1 LLGNFSLM
9 KKLTLSLLTLAV
21 SLWAADFW
29 VAKPYTEWSEKD
41 ATKLMKSSPW
51 AKEVTVSMGGAG
63 GGGMDGG
70 MSGGRGGRNRG
81 GAGSTSSMGEAGGGA
96 VTSTSAGA
104 AGGGSGMGGGDI
116 GGRGSASDIGS
127 GMGGGGSQGLAVTCL
142 WESAMVVKQAKVKR
156 KYGSEAGTSEA
167 AKKQLAAE
175 STTYILSV
183 GPFPAA
189 LGNGGPQLK
198 EALMQASV
206 LNVKGKTAIKP
217 VQVEVIAGPQA
228 AMFYF
233 AFPKDTPLTAEDG
246 EIEFLSKLRTS
257 QVKAKF
263 DLKKMVVNGKLDM

>member
-1 LLGNFSLM
+1 M

-41 ATKLMKSSPW
+41 ATKLLKSSPW
-51 AKEVTVSMGGAG
+51 AKEVTISLGGGG

-70 MSGGRGGRNRG
+70 GSGGRGGRNRG

-96 VTSTSAGA
+96 VTPNTPGGGG
-104 AGGGSGMGGGDI
+104 AGGLAGSGEMGSPNSRSSGLEGM
-116 GGRGSASDIGS
+116 S
-127 GMGGGGSQGLAVTCL
+127 GMGGGGQGMAVIFT

-167 AKKQLAAE
+167 AQKTLAAE
-175 STTYILSV
+175 STTYVLSV
-183 GPFPAA
+183 GPIRPEMAR
-189 LGNGGPQLK
+189 GGPQLK
-198 EALMQASV
+198 EVLMQATV

-217 VQVEVIAGPQA
+217 VQVEVIAQPTY
-228 AMFYF
+228 AMLYF

-246 EIEFLSKLRTS
+246 EIEFVSKVVGST
-257 QVKAKF
+257 VKAKF
-263 DLKKMVVNGKLDM
+263 DLKKMVVNNKLDM

>member
-1 LLGNFSLM
+1 M

-41 ATKLMKSSPW
+41 ATKLLKSSPW
-51 AKEVTVSMGGAG
+51 AKEVTISIGGPGG

-70 MSGGRGGRNRG
+70 GSGGRGGRNRG

-96 VTSTSAGA
+96 VTPTGAGV

-116 GGRGSASDIGS
+116 GGRGSASDMGGS
-127 GMGGGGSQGLAVTCL
+127 GMGSGGGSMGIPVTFL

-167 AKKQLAAE
+167 AQKTLAAE
-175 STTYILSV
+175 STTYVLSV
-183 GPFPAA
+183 GPIRPEMAR
-189 LGNGGPQLK
+189 GGPQLK
-198 EALMQASV
+198 EVLMQATV

-217 VQVEVIAGPQA
+217 VQVEVIAQPTY
-228 AMFYF
+228 AMLYF
-233 AFPKDTPLTAEDG
+233 AFPKDNPLAAEDG
-246 EIEFLSKLRTS
+246 EIEFVSKVVGST
-257 QVKAKF
+257 VKTKF